1 MNTAF
6 VPTDAIP
13 LATILKIQKLLA
25 LAACGGATEGEASS
39 AIEKAQYL
47 MSSHNLHM
55 ADVASRGLNTEA
67 RLKSGMTDRTVYKWR
82 RDLMAK
88 TAKLNFCYC
97 TPNFTVGRKV
107 GIFEGFTLIGRESNV
122 ASTRVMYDYLV
133 QTIERLAREHAA
145 SVWIHMFA
153 RGAIRFR
160 EGCAE
165 RLVER
170 LDRRYRDIL
179 DDQER
184 KAQDNRRAN
193 EQYAGSTLP
202 TVVLRDYAR
211 EEKEANYDLAHGKKI
226 GTSTRARKE
235 REAQQAAIVAYVEQ
249 HGVDWSI
256 AYDVIVRGI
265 DIIAAAAEFERLC
278 RQPVRVS
285 IETGTAET
293 RKRRAQQEK
302 QDQRYRDKCDR
313 EYAREA
319 ARRNDPGFVAGLI
332 AADGIGL
339 DAQVDNASTRAQ
351 QEQRKLR

>member
-6 VPTDAIP
+6 TPAEAVP

-39 AIEKAQYL
+39 AMEKAQYL
-47 MSSHNLHM
+47 MSAHNLHM
-55 ADVASRGLNTEA
+55 ADVASRGGKTDEA

-82 RDLMAK
+82 RNLMAK
-88 TAKLNFCYC
+88 VAKLNFCYSA
-97 TPNFTVGRKV
+97 TNYTHKRK
-107 GIFEGFTLIGRESNV
+107 GGDIFEGFTLIGRESNV

-145 SVWIHMFA
+145 SVFIHMFA

-179 DDQER
+179 NDQER

-211 EEKEANYDLAHGKKI
+211 EEEENNYDLAHGYEP
-226 GTSTRARKE
+226 GTSARRRKE
-235 REAQQAAIVAYVEQ
+235 REARDAVIKAYQEQ

-256 AYDVIVRGI
+256 AYDVVVRGMTH
-265 DIIAAAAEFERLC
+265 DAAVAEHERLC
-278 RQPVRVS
+278 RMPTT
-285 IETGTAET
+285 IKKDTAAT
-293 RKRRAQQEK
+293 RKRHAQQEK
-302 QDQRYRDKCDR
+302 QSQRERDRRDR
-313 EYAREA
+313 EYAREDE
-319 ARRNDPGFVAGLI
+319 RRNDSNFRAGTR
-332 AADGIGL
+332 AADDIGL
-339 DAQVDNASTRAQ
+339 DAQVNNR
-351 QEQRKLR
+351 EQRKLG